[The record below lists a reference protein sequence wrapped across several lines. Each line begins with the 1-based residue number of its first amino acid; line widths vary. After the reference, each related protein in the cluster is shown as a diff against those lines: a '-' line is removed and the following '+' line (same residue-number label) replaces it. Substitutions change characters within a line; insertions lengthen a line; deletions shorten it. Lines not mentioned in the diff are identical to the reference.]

1 MRGPGAARGGVDDLF
16 ITTDSLHDNNT
27 RSASP
32 TQRQRVPAAGSGRAR
47 ASALA
52 TTLAPSPGHVG
63 AMAECPKCGETV
75 YAADRVEALGGEWHK
90 ACLACAQCGCK
101 LNPAVPGLLQE
112 RDGVPHCKRC
122 AAQPAAAA
130 AAQQPKASPVAP
142 AATPPVWAAARDAGG
157 IGKPVAPSPEIDGDG
172 DFGDDTPP
180 AVPPAP
186 VATEAPAVPAPP
198 APAAEA
204 PAPASPPEP
213 KPAASPPAAKAVPP
227 PAESPVRPQA
237 AKELAG
243 AHRAA
248 FAAQRRVADSLPL
261 PHSRSQVPGDARP
274 DAAAAAARLGA
285 RHCRY
290 ACACAF
296 RFVPLRC

>member
-1 MRGPGAARGGVDDLF
+1 
-16 ITTDSLHDNNT
+16 
-27 RSASP
+27 
-32 TQRQRVPAAGSGRAR
+32 
-47 ASALA
+47 
-52 TTLAPSPGHVG
+52 
-63 AMAECPKCGETV
+63 MAECPKCGETV

-227 PAESPVRPQA
+227 PAESPLKPQA

-243 AHRAA
+243 AHCAA
-248 FAAQRRVADSLPL
+248 LPPNAASLIRCRCRIPAAKFQAMQGPTPPPPQPGSARDIAGTHALALSVSFRCAADASP
-261 PHSRSQVPGDARP
+261 RSQIP
-274 DAAAAAARLGA
+274 
-285 RHCRY
+285 RHGGCRRRSSCR
-290 ACACAF
+290 A
-296 RFVPLRC
+296 